1 MTGSEGKVRLQVKD
15 GAVVGATVNDRA
27 IPMDRVQFDGKGLKV
42 VDERGAVIG
51 WMAQLPEDMKR
62 PKIGL
67 FNDNPDLK
75 IRIENDR
82 ELVVTYRG
90 ETVPADRIRMEN
102 GELRIFSAGGDLL
115 RIIPADSSRLEKAK
129 PMR

>member
-1 MTGSEGKVRLQVKD
+1 
-15 GAVVGATVNDRA
+15 VNDRA